1 MKIAKVHLKDHP
13 LFGTMDFDFTGPDG
27 KTLDTVVIAGVN
39 GTGKTTLLNVIREM
53 PDQLEIKYKGCFIEL
68 DLIALYEKK
77 LLSKPITNLSKD
89 RIINY
94 HQRITEL
101 QEYNFLISLLQDI
114 IESERPKFIYM
125 PTEINFSRLATK
137 TLSHSFRYNGVSVI
151 IDQDTILDVPSFIAS
166 TINNEVYKNPDL
178 PAKKAIDK
186 VCREINSLFDI
197 LEIDAQIIGLNPDG
211 EKLPIFKNSAG
222 SVFDINHLS
231 SGEKQLF
238 VRAMALKMLNANNS
252 VILIDEPE
260 ISMHPGWQQRIVK
273 VYEKIGNNNQVIIA
287 THSPHI
293 VASVRKESVKLLK
306 RVNGQI
312 KVVEYNEISGSFGL
326 PVDIVLRELMDLNTI
341 RDPEVDKDIRNL
353 WNMLYQKQHDTKEFN
368 EKYRELEQFLGS
380 EDEDLLLMRIEI
392 AKLKAEKGNPN
403 AGNKKG

>member
-39 GTGKTTLLNVIREM
+39 GTGKTTLLDAIREM
-53 PDQLEIKYKGCFIEL
+53 TAYFNRKYKGCFIEL
-68 DLIALYEKK
+68 DLLTLFEKK
-77 LLSKPITNLSKD
+77 FLNKPGSMLSIHNNHLKITD
-89 RIINY
+89 RVVI
-94 HQRITEL
+94 
-101 QEYNFLISLLQDI
+101 NFLASDFSDI
-114 IESERPKFIYM
+114 IESEKPKFIYM
-125 PTEINFSRLATK
+125 PTEINFAKLATK
-137 TLSHSFRYNGVSVI
+137 TLDFPLPAYDISMI
-151 IDQDTILDVPSFIAS
+151 IDENVISDVPSFIAS
-166 TINNEVYKNPDL
+166 TINSEVYKNPDL

-186 VCREINSLFDI
+186 VCKEINSLFDI

-260 ISMHPGWQQRIVK
+260 ISMHPGWQQRIVN

-287 THSPHI
+287 THSPFI
-293 VASVRKESVKLLK
+293 VGSVPKESVKLLK

-312 KVVEYNEISGSFGL
+312 KVVEYNEISGSYGL
-326 PVDIVLRELMDLNTI
+326 PVDIVLRELMDLNTV
-341 RDPEVDKDIRNL
+341 RAPEVDKEIKSL
-353 WNMLYQKQHDTKEFN
+353 WDMLYQKQHDTKEFN
-368 EKYRELEQFLGS
+368 EKYRQLEQFLGS
-380 EDEDLLLMRIEI
+380 EDEDLLLMRIEM
-392 AKLKAEKGNPN
+392 AKLKAEKGKPN

>member
-1 MKIAKVHLKDHP
+1 MKIAKVHLENHP
-13 LFGTMDFDFTGPDG
+13 LFGTMDFNFTDPEG

-39 GTGKTTLLNVIREM
+39 GTGKTTLLDAIREM
-53 PDQLEIKYKGCFIEL
+53 TSSFDRKYKGSFIEF
-68 DLIALYEKK
+68 DLLTLYEKK
-77 LLSKPITNLSKD
+77 LLNNPITNSSKD
-89 RIINY
+89 RIAKY
-94 HQRITEL
+94 HQKIARIGDS
-101 QEYNFLISLLQDI
+101 YNLVFEDI
-114 IESERPKFIYM
+114 IESERPKIIYM
-125 PTEINFSRLATK
+125 PTEINFTKLATK
-137 TLSHSFRYNGVSVI
+137 TLSFSLSAYEILVI
-151 IDQDTILDVPSFIAS
+151 IDENVISDVPSFSAS
-166 TINNEVYKNPDL
+166 TINSEVYKNPDL
-178 PAKKAIDK
+178 PAKNAIDK

-197 LEIDAQIIGLNPDG
+197 LGIDAQIIGLNPDG

-287 THSPHI
+287 THSPFI
-293 VASVRKESVKLLK
+293 VGSVPKESVKLLK

-312 KVVEYNEISGSFGL
+312 KVVEYNEISGSYGL
-326 PVDIVLRELMDLNTI
+326 PVDIVLRELMDLDTV
-341 RDPEVDKDIRNL
+341 RAPEVDKEIKSL
-353 WNMLYQKQHDTKEFN
+353 WDMLYQKQHDTKEFN
-368 EKYRELEQFLGS
+368 EKYRQLEQFLGS

-392 AKLKAEKGNPN
+392 AKQKAEKGKPN
-403 AGNKKG
+403 AGNKKD